1 MADQNDAGK
10 FALYRY
16 SPSVA
21 LAAVA
26 SALFGAITV
35 LHCFRMTRYRC
46 WFLIPLVTG
55 GFFEIVG
62 FAGRA
67 FSAKESPNWTLG
79 PYIIQSVL
87 LLIAPALFAGSIY
100 MILGRI
106 VLVTDGESHSIIRRK
121 WMTKL
126 FVTGDVLAFTVQ
138 AGGAG
143 LMSAGSLSTM
153 KTGEHIVIAGLLIQ
167 ILFFGLFVTV
177 AFVFHFRMRKVP
189 TQKVAT
195 EYIPWQKH
203 LLALYLS
210 SILIMIRSIFRVIEF
225 VQGNSGYIFSH
236 EWFMYVFDALLMLGV
251 LVLFCIVYPGEIR
264 KYLKGNGLTSPE
276 LSESLM
282 LPTRRQQGKPR

>member
-1 MADQNDAGK
+1 MANPEDGGG

-21 LAAVA
+21 LAAIA
-26 SALFGAITV
+26 SALFGVITI
-35 LHCFRMTRYRC
+35 LHCIRMTRCHC
-46 WFLIPLVTG
+46 WFLIPLVIG

-67 FSAKESPNWTLG
+67 FSAKETPTWTLG
-79 PYIIQSVL
+79 PYIVQSVL

-106 VLVTDGESHSIIRRK
+106 IQMTDGESHSIIRNK
-121 WMTKL
+121 WLTKL

-143 LMSAGSLSTM
+143 LMSAGSLSAM

-177 AFVFHFRMRKVP
+177 AFAFHFRMYKVP
-189 TQKVAT
+189 TRKVAN
-195 EYIPWQKH
+195 EYLPWQKH
-203 LLALYLS
+203 LSALYLS
-210 SILIMIRSIFRVIEF
+210 TILIMIRSIFRVIEF

-251 LVLFCIVYPGEIR
+251 LVLFCIVYPGAIQ
-264 KYLKGNGLTSPE
+264 KYLKGSGLTSPE

-282 LPTRRQQGKPR
+282 LPIRKK